1 MHNSEKSSN
10 FASENKINTH
20 MKQKFFVLVLA
31 VATVF
36 CGCTA
41 LKQAIALKDCK
52 YTYSRMTD
60 ITFMGMNTNQM
71 ATFGGAAQLAMGL
84 LGNTPAPLGFTIHL
98 DVANPNQTN
107 AAVESLYYKVGL
119 DNIEV
124 ADGALE
130 EPFVV
135 PAGGDADLPLK
146 ISVDVKNL
154 LQSEKRATM
163 TKVIRNLVGVS
174 NEPTD
179 VIVQLKP
186 TIRVGN
192 STMTSPVYFPVK
204 FVYSGKKTNQQTAT
218 Y

>member
-1 MHNSEKSSN
+1 
-10 FASENKINTH
+10 
-20 MKQKFFVLVLA
+20 MKKQVLVLALA

-107 AAVESLYYKVGL
+107 AAVESMYYKVSL
-119 DNIEV
+119 DSIEV

-154 LQSEKRATM
+154 LQSNKRATM

-204 FVYSGKKTNQQTAT
+204 FVYSGKKGSSAGQQTAT

>member
-1 MHNSEKSSN
+1 MQ
-10 FASENKINTH
+10 AENKNTH
-20 MKQKFFVLVLA
+20 DMKKQVLVLALA

-98 DVANPNQTN
+98 NVTNPNQTN
-107 AAVESLYYKVGL
+107 AAVESMYYKVGL
-119 DNIEV
+119 DSIEV